1 MAMKKGVHLL
11 VNGMVQGVGF
21 RYYVHHAAR
30 LHYLTG
36 WVKNL
41 DDGRVE
47 VLAEG
52 DEEEL
57 RQFVRDVEKGSRF
70 STVKEVQTEW
80 LPWTNK
86 FRHFEIVT

>member
-1 MAMKKGVHLL
+1 MKKGVHLL
-11 VNGMVQGVGF
+11 VSGMVQGVGF

-30 LHYLTG
+30 RHYLTG

-52 DEEEL
+52 EEEEL
-57 RQFVRDVEKGSRF
+57 RLFVKEIEKGSRF
-70 STVKEVQTEW
+70 STVREVQAEW
-80 LPWTNK
+80 QPYSHK
-86 FRHFEIVT
+86 FRSFEIVT

>member
-1 MAMKKGVHLL
+1 MKKSVHLL
-11 VNGMVQGVGF
+11 VTGMVQGVGF

-30 LHYLTG
+30 RHYLTG

-47 VLAEG
+47 ALAEG

-57 RQFVRDVEKGSRF
+57 RQFIKEIEKGSRF
-70 STVKEVQTEW
+70 STVQEVKVEW
-80 LPWTNK
+80 QAPGDR
-86 FRHFEIVT
+86 FRHFDIVT